1 MLKQA
6 RGTYQRDLLE
16 GRARWSGS
24 DLRGKARQYGGRY
37 ATSRANL
44 ATRLEAAGH
53 TVEVRIHTH
62 GLRVLYVDGS
72 AASAVS

>member
-1 MLKQA
+1 MLKHA

-37 ATSRANL
+37 ATSRGNL
-44 ATRLEAAGH
+44 ATRLQAAGH
-53 TVEVRIHTH
+53 AVEVRIHAH
-62 GLRVLYVDGS
+62 GLRVLYVDGL
-72 AASAVS
+72 AVSATS